1 MEINKFNHI
10 TLHNMKRIFKL
21 IPLFTILFFIASCK
35 DKDNNGTTLPTE
47 KDKILVNYPW
57 SLTAVT
63 DLSGKTIASSQL
75 NETTRLLP
83 LLNFEFQAGNKVF
96 ARGIGDSQVVNGGTW
111 YLIQDGKVIDINV
124 SGFKGEFGLEELS
137 NTKMRLKSK
146 MPVGGVE
153 QETIMVFAPVIK

>member
-1 MEINKFNHI
+1 MKINKLTHI
-10 TLHNMKRIFKL
+10 TRHNMKRIFTL
-21 IPLFTILFFIASCK
+21 IPLLTVLFFITSCK
-35 DKDNNGTTLPTE
+35 DKDNNGTALPTE

-57 SLTAVT
+57 SLTGVT
-63 DLSGKTIASSQL
+63 DLSGKTISPSQL

-111 YLIQDGKVIDINV
+111 YLVQDSKVIDINV
-124 SGFKGEFGLEELS
+124 TGFKGEFGLEELS
-137 NTKMRLKSK
+137 NSRMRLKST
-146 MPVGGVE
+146 MPVNGVD